1 MTIPNSASA
10 RFVLP
15 TRIRSKLG
23 PDAGYAAQQRLADR
37 IAELPGMHT
46 LEDPL
51 EPSPCTVG
59 VYLQAGSGKRRTP
72 PTAFLFCKIR
82 GTGISVEGLDD
93 SERHQVLSRGWGK
106 LENRSIQL
114 FLPRDDDEFDVCW
127 DIVYRAYR
135 NISNPPARTL
145 FAARPPLAEL
155 PEFSRTILC

>member
-1 MTIPNSASA
+1 MTIPNSESA

-23 PDAGYAAQQRLADR
+23 PDTGYAARDRLVDR
-37 IAELPGMHT
+37 IAQLPGMHT
-46 LEDPL
+46 LDDPL

-59 VYLQAGSGKRRTP
+59 VYLRPVSGKRRTP

-82 GTGISVEGLDD
+82 STGISVEGLDN
-93 SERHQVLSRGWGK
+93 SERHQVLSRGWGR

-127 DIVYRAYR
+127 NIVYRAYR

>member
-23 PDAGYAAQQRLADR
+23 PDTGVAAQDLLADR
-37 IAELPGMHT
+37 IAGLPGLHT
-46 LEDPL
+46 FEDPL
-51 EPSPCTVG
+51 EPSPCTVA
-59 VYLQAGSGKRRTP
+59 VYLQTMSGRRRANA
-72 PTAFLFCKIR
+72 TARLFCKIR

-93 SERHQVLSRGWGK
+93 AERHQVLSRGWGR
-106 LENRSIQL
+106 LESRGIQL

-127 DIVYRAYR
+127 NIVHRAYR